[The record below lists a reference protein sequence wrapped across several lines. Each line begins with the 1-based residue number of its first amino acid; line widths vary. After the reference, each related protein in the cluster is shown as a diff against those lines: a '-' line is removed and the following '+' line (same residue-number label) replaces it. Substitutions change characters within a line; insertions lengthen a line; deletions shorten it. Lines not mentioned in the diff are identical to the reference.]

1 MFILHSTK
9 NASAAACLFI
19 LFSSVVFAQETS
31 GSISGTVKDTSG
43 ASIANA
49 TVIVTETQQGTSR
62 TLATT
67 NDGNFAADPLQP
79 GKYQLSVESPGFKKA
94 VRTDIVLFANQ
105 RVSLGDIP
113 LEVGTQSETISVEAS
128 AEQLQTEDAMRSGV
142 ITGSQTVNLALNGR
156 NYLDLVKTVP
166 GVNSDFDGEVA
177 GPGGIGSIYANGQ
190 RGNENNSTL
199 DGIGNMDT
207 GSNGTQHT
215 SLNIDA
221 VAELSVVTN
230 AESAEFGRSV
240 GASINVVVKSGTSDF
255 HGTGYWFHRNDSLNA
270 NSFFNNLNGE
280 SRQLYRYNY
289 QGFNI
294 GGPIYI
300 PGHFNRNK
308 NKLFFFFAQEWQ
320 DQLEPLSRQNVTV
333 PTALQRMGDF
343 QGTQNGSGV
352 PVTIIDPTTKLPFP
366 NNTIPASLID
376 PNGTKIL
383 DFYPLPNFTGDNSYN
398 YTTQDSASYPRR
410 QQVYR
415 VDWNISDNWKF
426 FARAIQDHDIQDLPY
441 GQWNASYNIPFTDIA
456 FGQPGYSTVANLT
469 EVIDPTMTNEI
480 VFGLSHNFL
489 SEVPTSDAFSLTK
502 LGTTF
507 PLPYPKASPID
518 LIPNFTYS
526 AGITNPP
533 YTAFEGTPFMNY
545 NTTIEV
551 HDNFSKVVSNHR
563 LKAGVYWQYSAKDQT
578 STSPA
583 SGTIDFGTNPQNPG
597 DTGYPFANVLLGNFN
612 TFQQSSTVLNGQYR
626 YNNVEFYGLD
636 SWKVTPK
643 LTVEYGMRFY
653 WVQPQYDQALQTST
667 FNPGL
672 FSTSGEAVLYGQ
684 NAAGLAVNPLTGAT
698 APAAFIG
705 AIVPGTGT
713 TTNGIYTNGIARAGV
728 NYPAGLI
735 NSRGLQYAP
744 RLGIAYNVLPKTVI
758 RLGGGVFYDRFQGNP
773 VFQMLTNPPG
783 INTPTIYYGNIET
796 AAATPGLN
804 FPASLSGFDKAGQIP
819 TTYNYNLSI
828 QREFAGGILLD
839 VGYVGSV
846 SNHLLYST
854 NINGNLFGS
863 ANLPQNQIN
872 GQTINQNL
880 YRPYPGFAD
889 IQEFSFGANSNYNAL
904 QVSANRRLAHN
915 FQVGLAYTWS
925 KAMGVATGDGD
936 ELNPINYKL
945 ANYGPLGFDR
955 TQILV
960 VNYIYNVPA
969 VGRNGN
975 VFDNPIGHIVLNHW
989 VLSGITTWETGEPF
1003 TASYNT
1009 PANGANINLGTTGS
1023 PSFGPRLVEVGN
1035 LYGPN
1040 SSIYNYLNPAAFFP
1054 AQPGSE
1060 GFESGENNLRL
1071 PSFWNFDLSVFK
1083 DIPLPREGMKFEL
1096 RLEAFN
1102 VFNHPEFNG
1111 VNSAVTFSSLAP
1123 NATITNLPTAL
1134 GGGGGVSGFGALN
1147 STRQPRIVQIAAKFY
1162 F

>member
-1 MFILHSTK
+1 MSVLRSLKSLIFA
-9 NASAAACLFI
+9 ASLFI
-19 LFSSVVFAQETS
+19 LTSTIVFAQETT
-31 GSISGTVKDTSG
+31 GSIAGTVKDSSG
-43 ASIANA
+43 ATIPTAKVTVTNVQAN
-49 TVIVTETQQGTSR
+49 TSR
-62 TLATT
+62 DLGTT
-67 NDGNFAADPLQP
+67 ADGNFFADPLQP
-79 GKYQLSVESPGFKKA
+79 GTYRVTIEAPGFKKSIK
-94 VRTDIVLFANQ
+94 TDIVLFANQ
-105 RVSLGDIP
+105 KVSLGDIS
-113 LEVGTQSETISVEAS
+113 LEVGTQGETVSVEAS
-128 AEQLQTEDAMRSGV
+128 AVQLQTEDAMRSGV

-166 GVNSDFDGEVA
+166 GINSDFDGEVA

-190 RGNENNSTL
+190 RGNQNNSTL
-199 DGIGNMDT
+199 DGVGNMDT

-240 GASINVVVKSGTSDF
+240 GASINVVVKSGTSGF

-270 NSFFNNLNGE
+270 NSFFNNANGE
-280 SRQLYRYNY
+280 ARQLYRYNY

-300 PGHFNRNK
+300 PGHFNRQK

-320 DQLEPLSRQNVTV
+320 DQLEPLGRQNVTV
-333 PTALQRMGDF
+333 PTALQRMGNF

-352 PVTIIDPTTKLPFP
+352 PVTIIDPTTHMPFL
-366 NNTIPASLID
+366 NNIIPASRID

-383 DFYPLPNFTGDNSYN
+383 DFYPLPNINTDPSYN
-398 YTTQDSASYPRR
+398 YTSQDSASYPRR

-415 VDWNISDNWKF
+415 VDWNISDKWKF

-441 GQWNASYNIPFTDIA
+441 GQWNAQYNIPFTDIA

-469 EVIDPTMTNEI
+469 TIIDPTMTNEV

-489 SEVPTSDAFSLTK
+489 SEVPTSDAFALSK

-533 YTAFEGTPFMNY
+533 YTSFEGTPFMNY
-545 NTTIEV
+545 NTTIEI
-551 HDNFSKVVSNHR
+551 HDNVSKVISNHR
-563 LKAGVYWQYSAKDQT
+563 MKAGVYWQYSAKDQT

-583 SGTIDFGTNPQNPG
+583 SGAIDFGTNPNNPG

-612 TFQQSSTVLNGQYR
+612 TFAQSNTVLNGQYR

-636 SWKVTPK
+636 SWKITPK

-653 WVQPQYDQALQTST
+653 WIQPQYDQALQTST

-672 FSTSGEAVLYGQ
+672 FTSSGVAQLYGQ

-698 APAAFIG
+698 APSAFIG

-713 TTNGIYTNGIARAGV
+713 NINGVYTNGIARAGQ

-735 NSRGLQYAP
+735 NNRGLQYAP

-758 RLGGGVFYDRFQGNP
+758 RIGGGVFYDRFQGNP
-773 VFQMLTNPPG
+773 VFQMLTNPPLL
-783 INTPTIYYGNIET
+783 NTPTIYYGNIET
-796 AAATPGLN
+796 AAATPGLS
-804 FPASLSGFDKAGQIP
+804 FPASLSGFSKQGQIP
-819 TTYNYNLSI
+819 TTYNYNISVQHELPY
-828 QREFAGGILLD
+828 GILLD

-846 SNHLLYST
+846 SNHLLYSI
-854 NINGNLFGS
+854 NINGNPFGS

-872 GQTINQNL
+872 GQAINQNL
-880 YRPYPGFAD
+880 YRPYPGYAD
-889 IQEFSFGANSNYNAL
+889 IQQFSFGANSNYNSL
-904 QVSANRRLAHN
+904 QVSANRRLARN
-915 FQVGLAYTWS
+915 FQIGMAYTWS
-925 KAMGVATGDGD
+925 KAMGVASGDGD

-945 ANYGPLGFDR
+945 ANYSVLGFDR
-955 TQILV
+955 THVAVI
-960 VNYIYNVPA
+960 NYIYNLPK

-975 VFDNPIGHIVLNHW
+975 IFDNKLGHVVLNNW
-989 VLSGITTWETGEPF
+989 VISGITTFETGEPF
-1003 TASYNT
+1003 TPGYNT
-1009 PANGANINLGTTGS
+1009 AANGANLNLSTTGT
-1023 PSFGPRLVEVGN
+1023 PSFAPRLVIDGN
-1035 LYGPN
+1035 PYG
-1040 SSIYNYLNPAAFFP
+1040 SGGIYNYLNPAAFHP
-1054 AQPGSE
+1054 AQPGSM
-1060 GFESGENNLRL
+1060 GFESGENSLRN
-1071 PSFWNFDLSVFK
+1071 PGFQNWDLSVFK
-1083 DIPLPREGMKFEL
+1083 NIPLPREGMSFEL
-1096 RLEAFN
+1096 RLESFN
-1102 VFNHPEFNG
+1102 VFNHAEFNS
-1111 VNSAVTFSSLAP
+1111 VNGSVTFANLTSGAG
-1123 NATITNLPTAL
+1123 ITNTPISS
-1134 GGGGGVSGFGALN
+1134 GGGGGTYGFGSLN
-1147 STRQPRIVQIAAKFY
+1147 GTRQPRIVQIAAKFY